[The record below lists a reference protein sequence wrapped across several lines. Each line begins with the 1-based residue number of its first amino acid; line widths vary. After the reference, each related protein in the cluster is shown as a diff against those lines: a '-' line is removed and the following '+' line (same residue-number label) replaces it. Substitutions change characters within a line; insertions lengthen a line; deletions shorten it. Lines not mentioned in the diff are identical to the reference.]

1 MNDGIQIISH
11 DRMLELVRIHEITN
25 RKTSALLKEGRENY
39 GLFLARSQELWI
51 ACDNTRGDC
60 WVEEFENQRD
70 AIKWLWGQEDL
81 PLWKSIGLM
90 KPITYEEAADTL
102 KNSKV
107 WDLMYKH
114 PDDAEI
120 IGKFSDAAHFAA
132 AAITQPVKQPRILT
146 ATDILK
152 PQKETDP
159 ARASEAAFHEMLRQ
173 ARERASDNFTQEAL
187 TATYIA
193 ALAALNTAEPD
204 DNTFLIVDNGS
215 TESYSKDHYLPAPM
229 PRDAYAVPLDA
240 QVITWNETERTPP
253 TEADGLKTAG
263 FREGEVIAVDLQ
275 ERIDL
280 WPWHHVA
287 KYWRQYPR
295 WTHVPT
301 PAQTIT
307 PARKEE
313 SNA

>member
-1 MNDGIQIISH
+1 
-11 DRMLELVRIHEITN
+11 
-25 RKTSALLKEGRENY
+25 
-39 GLFLARSQELWI
+39 
-51 ACDNTRGDC
+51 
-60 WVEEFENQRD
+60 
-70 AIKWLWGQEDL
+70 
-81 PLWKSIGLM
+81 M

-132 AAITQPVKQPRILT
+132 AAITR
-146 ATDILK
+146 
-152 PQKETDP
+152 P
-159 ARASEAAFHEMLRQ
+159 AK
-173 ARERASDNFTQEAL
+173 
-187 TATYIA
+187 
-193 ALAALNTAEPD
+193 

-215 TESYSKDHYLPAPM
+215 TERYSKDHYLPTPM

-240 QVITWNETERTPP
+240 QVVTWHDTEKAPP

-295 WTHVPT
+295 WTQVPT
-301 PAQTIT
+301 PAQTVT

-313 SNA
+313 SNV